1 MKKTVGPIALLISIT
16 IVGGTHFSS
25 NSSPPSCATTSP
37 ALTAPV
43 QRLIDNDN
51 EKNLEG
57 VLAGYTDDA
66 ILLPPKAATITGKD
80 AIRSSYEHLFS
91 GSTIKLSFKFAEIG
105 ASGDLGFVRG
115 VVEGTVAP
123 QADATP
129 TLVNDKFIALL
140 RCVQGQW
147 RVSHLMWSPETSTP

>member
-1 MKKTVGPIALLISIT
+1 
-16 IVGGTHFSS
+16 
-25 NSSPPSCATTSP
+25 
-37 ALTAPV
+37 V

-80 AIRSSYEHLFS
+80 AIRSHYERLFS
-91 GSTIKLSFKFAEIG
+91 GSTIKLSFKYAEIG

-123 QADATP
+123 RAEAPPD
-129 TLVNDKFIALL
+129 LVNDKFIALL
-140 RCVQGQW
+140 RCDQGQW
-147 RVSHLMWSPETSTP
+147 RVSHLMWSPESR